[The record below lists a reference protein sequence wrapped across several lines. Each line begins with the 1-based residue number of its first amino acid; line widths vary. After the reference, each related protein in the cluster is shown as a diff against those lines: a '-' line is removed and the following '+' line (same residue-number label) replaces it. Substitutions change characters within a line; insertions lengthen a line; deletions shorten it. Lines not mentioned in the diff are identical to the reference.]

1 MPVLAQCA
9 MVLVSSYWLVR
20 PQSFSFHLSFCVSP
34 VCPQVLIEAK
44 SPDLLPEWL
53 RFVKGVV
60 DSEDLP
66 LSLSREKP
74 QDTALI
80 KRIGGVLT
88 KKILRFLQDM
98 MRKDPEKYKEKF
110 FKEFGAFLKEVSA
123 RGHGMFPIFV

>member
-1 MPVLAQCA
+1 M
-9 MVLVSSYWLVR
+9 
-20 PQSFSFHLSFCVSP
+20 
-34 VCPQVLIEAK
+34 
-44 SPDLLPEWL
+44 
-53 RFVKGVV
+53 KGVV

-98 MRKDPEKYKEKF
+98 MRKEPEKYKNEF
-110 FKEFGAFLKEVSA
+110 FKEFGAFLKEVNSGD
-123 RGHGMFPIFV
+123 RG

>member
-1 MPVLAQCA
+1 M
-9 MVLVSSYWLVR
+9 
-20 PQSFSFHLSFCVSP
+20 
-34 VCPQVLIEAK
+34 LIEAK

-98 MRKDPEKYKEKF
+98 MRKDPEKYKDKF
-110 FKEFGAFLKEVSA
+110 FKEFGAFLKEVCA
-123 RGHGMFPIFV
+123 RGDGLVPKYVKMVWRWGGRGALKASAVVLLLLMCWWREVRATF

>member
-1 MPVLAQCA
+1 M
-9 MVLVSSYWLVR
+9 
-20 PQSFSFHLSFCVSP
+20 
-34 VCPQVLIEAK
+34 LIEAK

-80 KRIGGVLT
+80 TRIGGVLT

-98 MRKDPEKYKEKF
+98 MRKDTDKYKDQF
-110 FKEFGAFLKEVSA
+110 FKEFGAFLKEVRA
-123 RGHGMFPIFV
+123 RMVVGVVHREEGVSWLGCCLTAGGGGLGAEA